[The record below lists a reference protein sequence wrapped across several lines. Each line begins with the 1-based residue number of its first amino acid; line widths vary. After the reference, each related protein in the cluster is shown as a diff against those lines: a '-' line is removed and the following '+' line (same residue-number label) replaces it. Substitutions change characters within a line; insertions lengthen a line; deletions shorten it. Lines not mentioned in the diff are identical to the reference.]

1 MRIAN
6 MALNLIIMED
16 NKKQPE
22 KNNTKLGDEKYN
34 TEKKRMDYEG
44 GNQGEDNVNP
54 DTERDDSDSKQ
65 SSSTISDRDSDS

>member
-1 MRIAN
+1 M
-6 MALNLIIMED
+6 
-16 NKKQPE
+16 E
-22 KNNTKLGDEKYN
+22 KNEKQSEKNGTKQDSEKYN
-34 TEKKRMDYEG
+34 TEKNRMDYEG